1 MREIEFKEWLTD
13 GGAESTKA
21 LNVRIH
27 ALRKIEQNLS
37 RLGFTFADLEEAYTA
52 DRFVSLIQKLGE
64 LRENARQGGD
74 YSRILLPESKAADR
88 RLSYWQSWL
97 KRYGAFLSGEEH
109 GEGNA
114 DRIRLHVLEHYIEPA
129 RERDEASVKV
139 HVGTVNDALA
149 LKKNWRNV
157 FQSLT
162 NKKFLNMADLPPPE
176 RIGAK
181 DSPAT
186 HFIFDLSGGIGEAAI
201 LQHFRVNSYF
211 NEAISNWTENQK
223 QEFVRI
229 AIAVHQAGLDWWFVN
244 IDHTPVRFGRRDK
257 GAARAHAVIGY
268 LRAQE
273 AAVNLNQKNNA
284 VRLIEERQVPFT
296 SDAVSQ
302 LCSALQSRSSEI
314 SARLPVDPPRAG
326 YWPDEF
332 RADEIVTDTTP
343 EGSYVSTPTN
353 LILYGPPG
361 TGKTYATAQEAVRL
375 CDENVPEDRDELM
388 ALYRRLQKEN
398 RIAFLTFHQSMAYED
413 FVEGLR
419 PDTKSSEG
427 EDSSSS
433 GGFQL
438 VPAAGIFRKIA
449 RLAEEAAGLPDK
461 AASGSKPVRLDVGQ
475 RQVFKMSLGRAG
487 IEEHIYEDALE
498 TGVISLGWGGGIDWT
513 DHDTYEAIHARW
525 NQDHPGTNGN
535 DGNISQTY
543 RFRVSMKVGD
553 LVLISAGNT
562 QIRAIAEV
570 TGDYS
575 FAPAAEY
582 TNQRP
587 VRWLKVFDDPIAVD
601 TVYSRPFTQRSCYRL
616 REEFLKR
623 GALQTLLSNVSDP
636 QEFDIEP
643 APESAQAAG
652 PANIPQFVLIID
664 EINRANV
671 SKVFGEL
678 ITLLEPDKRLGMTNA
693 LTVTLPYSRREFGV
707 PANLHIIGTMN
718 TADRSIARLDT
729 ALRRRFT
736 FRELAPDVTVAAFQE
751 AERATGIALGKV
763 LTAINERI
771 EYLLD
776 REHRIGH
783 AFFIGCTTRKDVD
796 GVMREKIIPL
806 LQEFFFE
813 DWGMIAAVLGTGF
826 VEGRPLRAPRGLEKL
841 QSFTMSEAR
850 TRWRVR
856 DDFAEDAYTTLIAG
870 RVEVSDEGPADEL
883 DEEA

>member
-1 MREIEFKEWLTD
+1 MQSFIWETCRAPLDTIAETAATDLEIEPMP
-13 GGAESTKA
+13 A
-21 LNVRIH
+21 
-27 ALRKIEQNLS
+27 IE
-37 RLGFTFADLEEAYTA
+37 
-52 DRFVSLIQKLGE
+52 I
-64 LRENARQGGD
+64 
-74 YSRILLPESKAADR
+74 
-88 RLSYWQSWL
+88 
-97 KRYGAFLSGEEH
+97 
-109 GEGNA
+109 
-114 DRIRLHVLEHYIEPA
+114 PA
-129 RERDEASVKV
+129 
-139 HVGTVNDALA
+139 
-149 LKKNWRNV
+149 
-157 FQSLT
+157 
-162 NKKFLNMADLPPPE
+162 
-176 RIGAK
+176 
-181 DSPAT
+181 
-186 HFIFDLSGGIGEAAI
+186 
-201 LQHFRVNSYF
+201 
-211 NEAISNWTENQK
+211 
-223 QEFVRI
+223 
-229 AIAVHQAGLDWWFVN
+229 
-244 IDHTPVRFGRRDK
+244 
-257 GAARAHAVIGY
+257 
-268 LRAQE
+268 
-273 AAVNLNQKNNA
+273 
-284 VRLIEERQVPFT
+284 
-296 SDAVSQ
+296 
-302 LCSALQSRSSEI
+302 
-314 SARLPVDPPRAG
+314 
-326 YWPDEF
+326 
-332 RADEIVTDTTP
+332 
-343 EGSYVSTPTN
+343 PTN

-361 TGKTYATAQEAVRL
+361 TGKTYATAREAVRL
-375 CDENVPEDRDELM
+375 CAENVPEDRDELM

-419 PDTKSSEG
+419 PDTKSSDG
-427 EDSSSS
+427 EDASSS

-438 VPAAGIFRKIA
+438 VPAPGIFRKIA

-461 AASGSKPVRLDVGQ
+461 ASSASKPVRLDVGQ

-487 IEEHIYEDALE
+487 IEDHIYEDALE
-498 TGVISLGWGGGIDWT
+498 TGIISLGWGGGIDWT

-535 DGNISQTY
+535 DGNISQSY

-570 TGDYS
+570 TGDYA
-575 FAPAAEY
+575 FAPDAEY

-636 QEFDIEP
+636 QEFDIGA

-652 PANIPQFVLIID
+652 PANIPQFVLVID

-736 FRELAPDVTVAAFQE
+736 FRELAPDVHVAAFQE
-751 AERATGIALGKV
+751 AVRKTGMALDKV
-763 LTAINERI
+763 LTGINERI
-771 EYLLD
+771 EYLHD

-783 AFFIGCTTRKDVD
+783 AFFIGCTTPEDVD
-796 GVMREKIIPL
+796 RVMRQKIIPL
-806 LQEFFFE
+806 LQEYFFE

-826 VEGRPLRAPRGLEKL
+826 VEGQPLGAPRGLEKL
-841 QSFTMSEAR
+841 QTFAPSEAKI
-850 TRWRVR
+850 RWRVR
-856 DDFAEDAYTTLIAG
+856 DRFAADAYDTLLNG
-870 RVEVSDEGPADEL
+870 LVELPGDEPADQVAQ
-883 DEEA
+883 EA